1 MGEYPLEVGPIN
13 IDGDGAGTRT
23 DVGNLHFPEYAGI
36 VPGSW
41 VFMGD
46 PLEPDLPDPAPEEE
60 PAESPQTPT
69 PGVPRPDTPPDGAS
83 SRDDSGESAPGS

>member
-1 MGEYPLEVGPIN
+1 VGEYPVEVGPIN
-13 IDGDGAGTRT
+13 IDGDGAGTRMGPGADGYEAVMTTEPSET
-23 DVGNLHFPEYAGI
+23 DPR
-36 VPGSW
+36 
-41 VFMGD
+41 D